1 MLTNKERHYK
11 IRVTR
16 QDTIGKQDI
25 AITNLN
31 KKKKATE
38 RVKRV
43 CGLRFKDAQ
52 TLEGSMKNSYFRKAL
67 KAKKLH
73 GRLSLAAV

>member
-31 KKKKATE
+31 YEKKQLNMSN
-38 RVKRV
+38 V
-43 CGLRFKDAQ
+43 F
-52 TLEGSMKNSYFRKAL
+52 
-67 KAKKLH
+67 
-73 GRLSLAAV
+73 AA

>member
-31 KKKKATE
+31 KRKKKQLN
-38 RVKRV
+38 VSNV
-43 CGLRFKDAQ
+43 F
-52 TLEGSMKNSYFRKAL
+52 
-67 KAKKLH
+67 
-73 GRLSLAAV
+73 AA

>member
-1 MLTNKERHYK
+1 MQYTMLTNKERHYK

-31 KKKKATE
+31 
-38 RVKRV
+38 
-43 CGLRFKDAQ
+43 
-52 TLEGSMKNSYFRKAL
+52 
-67 KAKKLH
+67 
-73 GRLSLAAV
+73 